1 MHPIFLPAPDETG
14 TACHDV
20 RDILRHSVSV
30 SAFSE
35 AV

>member
-1 MHPIFLPAPDETG
+1 MHSVFLPAPDETD
-14 TACHDV
+14 TACHEV
-20 RDILRHSVSV
+20 RDILRHGVSV